1 MILIPLAEEVLLR
14 FPQLLARLYVEPHE
28 RLLRFFFAARVDEL
42 QELVIDSLPSLL
54 HWELLQ
60 AQLTVKRNVAL
71 GFSASLLNHFR
82 LYFQIWKVLQNQILT
97 QELWE
102 QRKTA
107 VPNW

>member
-14 FPQLLARLYVEPHE
+14 FPQLLARLYVEPRE
-28 RLLRFFFAARVDEL
+28 RLLHFFFAARMDEF

-54 HWELLQ
+54 HWELLE
-60 AQLTVKRNVAL
+60 AQLTAKHNMAL
-71 GFSASLLNHFR
+71 GFSASLLNYFR
-82 LYFQIWKVLQNQILT
+82 LHLQIWNVLQNQILM

-102 QRKTA
+102 QRKMA